1 MSLPVYL
8 NPSII
13 NKKMEIERTKERKT
27 FTTRIKTNK
36 KVILLTMIWEVK
48 KERKKKKVLVDDD
61 EVRRNC
67 ETTTKGKT
75 HTF

>member
-1 MSLPVYL
+1 
-8 NPSII
+8 
-13 NKKMEIERTKERKT
+13 
-27 FTTRIKTNK
+27 
-36 KVILLTMIWEVK
+36 MIWEVK
-48 KERKKKKVLVDDD
+48 KERKKVLVDDD

>member
-1 MSLPVYL
+1 M
-8 NPSII
+8 
-13 NKKMEIERTKERKT
+13 
-27 FTTRIKTNK
+27 
-36 KVILLTMIWEVK
+36 ILLTMIWEVK
-48 KERKKKKVLVDDD
+48 KERKKKVLVDDD